1 MPEKKFRQG
10 FIWVPASAG
19 GEGNATHSSISR
31 LEHSIDRRAWRA
43 TVHRVPQSRAWLS
56 TLPQEGVRTSERRPC
71 SLPAVGELVPSR
83 VRGCVHR
90 LGRRGGLGG
99 LPTLRWWCVRGHV
112 QSPAFAPG
120 CLEMAVGVSR
130 SLCIFCP
137 GFALPCAC
145 IQLFLILYSLFLCCC
160 LRRCLSRCRQF
171 STAAKGPGSSLSP
184 WWVFWVRKH
193 VLFLLLGA
201 IIDT

>member
-1 MPEKKFRQG
+1 MGHWRRKWQPTPVFLPGGPHGQHEK
-10 FIWVPASAG
+10 AESYDA
-19 GEGNATHSSISR
+19 
-31 LEHSIDRRAWRA
+31 RREA
-43 TVHRVPQSRAWLS
+43 PQ
-56 TLPQEGVRTSERRPC
+56 VRRRPC

-90 LGRRGGLGG
+90 SGRRGGLGG
-99 LPTLRWWCVRGHV
+99 LPTLRWWCVQGHV

-145 IQLFLILYSLFLCCC
+145 VQLFLILYSLFLFCC

-171 STAAKGPGSSLSP
+171 STAAKGPGSSLFP
-184 WWVFWVRKH
+184 WWVF
-193 VLFLLLGA
+193 
-201 IIDT
+201 